1 LVGVGDLYFALLT
14 TRPYK
19 EGYSHEKTITVLA
32 KDDRSGISG
41 ADWYG
46 DDIWG
51 VFKKHHLCFKEI
63 FESMQN

>member
-1 LVGVGDLYFALLT
+1 MGLADRYDALRSK
-14 TRPYK
+14 RPYK